1 MRKKLGEIL
10 LASGAVTQADIDLA
24 LMDQAAGDASRLGD
38 QLVSLGKISPLQL
51 AKALAHQHTVP
62 LVELPRIPPE
72 VLEAVPLEFQLRH
85 RLVPFRVSADA
96 VSVGMV
102 DPADEHAIDELKTM
116 LGKKIVRY
124 VVPSDAIDAAHAP
137 TVELP
142 EVAPHVAPVGGRQ
155 SPPPTEHDLFG
166 AAPEAGLSDEL
177 FSGLD
182 LPVPTTADIAP
193 PPPVA
198 PIASSSSSISR
209 IEEEPEFFES
219 TPVVPHAAVPPPP
232 AIAPS
237 PVPAPPAIFELEPE
251 LPLTTPA
258 SEGLT
263 SSPSG
268 SFAVEVSESQAESFE
283 VSLGS
288 GDFGPAP
295 AAEPLPEP
303 PPVPPSAD
311 DFFAATPT
319 AREPDFPVNLEEP
332 EPAAT
337 VRVAPAPVDD
347 LPFPLDEPV
356 AEVPAPLAPP
366 KPAKESMPSWLGSE
380 ASSAP
385 PSVGWTGALDDT
397 PPSRLITAAVRA
409 LVEKGL
415 LTEAE
420 LLAALK
426 KNG

>member
-10 LASGAVTQADIDLA
+10 LATGSVTQADIDLA

-51 AKALAHQHTVP
+51 AKALSQQHTVP
-62 LVELPRIPPE
+62 LVELPRIPAE
-72 VLEAVPLEFQLRH
+72 VLEVVPLEFQLRH

-96 VSVGMV
+96 VSIGMV
-102 DPADEHAIDELKTM
+102 DPADEHALSELKTM
-116 LGKKIVRY
+116 LGKRIVRY

-142 EVAPHVAPVGGRQ
+142 EVAPHVAPVGGKK
-155 SPPPTEHDLFG
+155 PPTEHELFG
-166 AAPEAGLSDEL
+166 ADEAGLSEEL

-182 LPVPTTADIAP
+182 LPAPTTADVAP
-193 PPPVA
+193 PPTVA
-198 PIASSSSSISR
+198 PISSSSSISR
-209 IEEEPEFFES
+209 VEEEPEFFES
-219 TPVVPHAAVPPPP
+219 TPVVPQAPVPPPP
-232 AIAPS
+232 SIAPS
-237 PVPAPPAIFELEPE
+237 PVPAPPSIFELEPE

-268 SFAVEVSESQAESFE
+268 SFAVDVSDSQAESFE
-283 VSLGS
+283 VSMGS

-295 AAEPLPEP
+295 AVEAPPEP

-311 DFFAATPT
+311 DFFAASPI
-319 AREPDFPVNLEEP
+319 
-332 EPAAT
+332 EPAPSAT
-337 VRVAPAPVDD
+337 VRVEPPAEE
-347 LPFPLDEPV
+347 LPFPLDEPMQE
-356 AEVPAPLAPP
+356 APVPTA
-366 KPAKESMPSWLGSE
+366 KQTAKESMPSWLGAESGVQPR
-380 ASSAP
+380 AAA
-385 PSVGWTGALDDT
+385 WTGELDDT
-397 PPSRLITAAVRA
+397 SPSKLISAAVRA

-420 LLAALK
+420 VLAALK